1 MKKLDASGQNS
12 YSDSIGNYSTK
23 IDCTAMPF
31 GKVKIS
37 TYTNHGWD
45 FKNIWIADKSSYPL
59 LRIFAKNTNSS
70 DTSSIPSTTVAQ
82 NTEIQSSPIEQTR
95 VAKTIVQH
103 INNLTSSTERH
114 VQEGRDFSKMTTSQ
128 LYDLAFQNYIPP
140 NDTRTGIKEDY
151 SKAIKY
157 FLAAAEKGHK
167 EAQFWLGYMYVMGQG
182 VQKNDTEAVK
192 WWEKSASQG
201 LALAQFWLAHKYAKG
216 EGVKK
221 DEQKAIKLWRQ
232 ASKEIPEALEE
243 IKKLENPELKEAHY
257 FNGHYYKIFYESL
270 TWDEAVKKCES
281 KKGYLCTITS
291 EEEFNFI
298 SSLLPK
304 KEKLFY
310 WLGASDF
317 NSEGSWKWI
326 TNEPFT
332 FTCWRNGEPNG
343 GKNENFLVMTNF
355 WDNKWLWNDGNKN
368 DWPSA
373 SQYAYICEWS
383 DKTKFPK
390 SPSKPSSIYAAVL
403 GNRVRIRF
411 SHTTDSAELIKIE
424 EGTPIEII
432 DSAYG
437 NDGNKW
443 YKVIFS
449 NENTTIEGWIRS
461 DHVIL
466 NRIGELGEHGGKFM
480 RVNGEDVNLRTEPFK
495 PTNSAEN
502 RITYLQPGHL
512 VEILETKKIKNYTW
526 YRVFTLKG
534 EQGWVRGD
542 FLHRR

>member
-1 MKKLDASGQNS
+1 
-12 YSDSIGNYSTK
+12 
-23 IDCTAMPF
+23 
-31 GKVKIS
+31 
-37 TYTNHGWD
+37 
-45 FKNIWIADKSSYPL
+45 
-59 LRIFAKNTNSS
+59 
-70 DTSSIPSTTVAQ
+70 
-82 NTEIQSSPIEQTR
+82 
-95 VAKTIVQH
+95 
-103 INNLTSSTERH
+103 
-114 VQEGRDFSKMTTSQ
+114 
-128 LYDLAFQNYIPP
+128 
-140 NDTRTGIKEDY
+140 
-151 SKAIKY
+151 
-157 FLAAAEKGHK
+157 
-167 EAQFWLGYMYVMGQG
+167 
-182 VQKNDTEAVK
+182 
-192 WWEKSASQG
+192 
-201 LALAQFWLAHKYAKG
+201 
-216 EGVKK
+216 
-221 DEQKAIKLWRQ
+221 
-232 ASKEIPEALEE
+232 
-243 IKKLENPELKEAHY
+243 
-257 FNGHYYKIFYESL
+257 
-270 TWDEAVKKCES
+270 
-281 KKGYLCTITS
+281 
-291 EEEFNFI
+291 
-298 SSLLPK
+298 
-304 KEKLFY
+304 
-310 WLGASDF
+310 
-317 NSEGSWKWI
+317 
-326 TNEPFT
+326 
-332 FTCWRNGEPNG
+332 
-343 GKNENFLVMTNF
+343 MTNF